1 MGVKKMANGRGYSVQ
16 DEIALR
22 NDPLGEMLVEAFAE
36 KGFEG
41 SAADMLEALK
51 AWCPGW
57 DVGGNWTL
65 PRFGKALKR
74 LERPLEGFF
83 GATRSDH
90 SGRTHYRFKPVAAD
104 WGRSPRVAD
113 LLRRIKALEQ
123 ERAEAVGHACAA
135 ADGEIK
141 ANLENERLREVVRRM
156 AKLI

>member
-1 MGVKKMANGRGYSVQ
+1 MGKMNAAVNRGYRVE

-22 NDPLGEMLVEAFAE
+22 NDPLGELLVEAFAE

-51 AWCPGW
+51 DWCPGF

-65 PRFGKALKR
+65 PRVGKALKR
-74 LERPLEGFF
+74 LERPLAAFF
-83 GATRSDH
+83 NATRSDH
-90 SGRTHYRFKPVAAD
+90 SGRTHYRFKPVSAEWRKA
-104 WGRSPRVAD
+104 SRVGE
-113 LLRRIKALEQ
+113 LLRRIKELEA
-123 ERAEAVGHACAA
+123 EREQAVSHACAA
-135 ADGEIK
+135 ADKEIK